1 MATHEMTLDVDKSVA
16 LAAEVVTARTGDTGT
31 VIKAAILKDGS
42 PISGA
47 TSARFLAIRPD
58 RTYIEQSASISGGT
72 ATVTLDPRAL
82 AVPGVIKTAYFL
94 VETGAGTETTPDI
107 WITVLTD
114 AETGSEGASG
124 PFVSRIEE
132 LVAEL
137 QSIKEATLASKGA
150 ADRAASAASLSSQAA
165 RDAASAASAQA
176 AAAKSAAQQAQAAA
190 RLAKPYHIQDAEPP
204 RSERVQGA
212 MWVQTEG
219 SKVKSINKWD
229 SSLPGQ
235 GLYPGAD
242 TYPGPE
248 SCPGQPG
255 DWHRYTV

>member
-1 MATHEMTLDVDKSVA
+1 MAIQMRRGDGSKFMPSKMLPGEWAVVLSGDREAGDGKAVYACFGAGDVKRMATVEDMSEQLLDVNDE
-16 LAAEVVTARTGDTGT
+16 LIAELTAET
-31 VIKAAILKDGS
+31 KAATASANKAAS
-42 PISGA
+42 SAASAA
-47 TSARFLAIRPD
+47 T
-58 RTYIEQSASISGGT
+58 T
-72 ATVTLDPRAL
+72 
-82 AVPGVIKTAYFL
+82 
-94 VETGAGTETTPDI
+94 
-107 WITVLTD
+107 
-114 AETGSEGASG
+114 
-124 PFVSRIEE
+124 
-132 LVAEL
+132 
-137 QSIKEATLASKGA
+137 ASKGA
-150 ADRAASAASLSSQAA
+150 ETANASAKKADAATSSANSAAKSANAAAQTASSAASAANANA
-165 RDAASAASAQA
+165 NAASTQA